1 MSAIILIACI
11 IALYFNLQSLK
22 GVVEAELVGAS
33 WKELYKMFLNVL
45 IIIYAYLTMNQIV
58 INIIIWV
65 MK

>member
-1 MSAIILIACI
+1 MTAILLILILI
-11 IALYFNLQSLK
+11 SLRFNIQSLK

-58 INIIIWV
+58 INIII
-65 MK
+65 